1 MKTIQKAC
9 PEDKAD
15 IYRLFCE
22 MLRDIYGKDA
32 PHYDDSFLDKYFSG
46 GADLILLAKEG
57 EKTVAFLSI
66 EEHREEQ
73 DYFYLDDFCVESSFR
88 GRGIGTMLLR
98 KAEEIAS
105 ERQIRLIVLH
115 VELSNKRAAKLYASL
130 GYEEF
135 GASDSRIRMIKRL

>member
-9 PEDKAD
+9 PEDKPD

-66 EEHREEQ
+66 EEHREE
-73 DYFYLDDFCVESSFR
+73 YHYLYLDDFCVQEDFR
-88 GRGIGTMLLR
+88 GQGIGTELLKQAEAIAAAR
-98 KAEEIAS
+98 KIG
-105 ERQIRLIVLH
+105 LIVLH
-115 VELSNKRAAKLYASL
+115 VERSNKRAARLYASL